1 MGKRKVLLYL
11 SIPIL
16 FILTVIAL
24 TFRLLGDPGAD
35 SQDRRPK
42 FLANRGNGH
51 VKVPEKEQDSLDLKF
66 ESTYITDPL
75 EKTYD
80 ADKLLMLGMVR
91 TPTDDEKK
99 EQGMA
104 YIMITRQCNILQ
116 FLTAVK
122 TIIFR

>member
-1 MGKRKVLLYL
+1 MGKRRVLLYL

-24 TFRLLGDPGAD
+24 TFHLLGDPGAD
-35 SQDRRPK
+35 SHDKRPR
-42 FLANRGNGH
+42 FLANRGNGM
-51 VKVPEKEQDSLDLKF
+51 VKVPDREQESLDLKF

-91 TPTDDEKK
+91 TPIDEQKK
-99 EQGMA
+99 EQGNDW
-104 YIMITRQCNILQ
+104 Y
-116 FLTAVK
+116 
-122 TIIFR
+122 